1 MEISHILIKVDA
13 TSDISTSEKEDL
25 ETAAE
30 AKAKDIIEKLNNGEK
45 FEDLAKEYSDDTAT
59 KESGGSLGKV
69 NYIDNYDEN
78 FMEGAVNLEVG
89 EYSKEPV
96 KSQYGYH
103 IIYKTAQDEKKELSE
118 IRDDI
123 ITIIAEEKI
132 ENDTNF
138 STIALLKLRENK
150 IYTPVLILT
159 AKDSISD
166 KLKGFRYGADDYL
179 VKPFEVEE
187 LIARLNAIIRRT
199 KGNYQDE
206 LLEFKDLKINTQKRN
221 ITIKDE
227 EITLQ
232 GKQFDI
238 LEYLVT
244 SKNKILTKEQI
255 FDKVWSFNSFT
266 TTNVVEVYTSELR
279 KSLKKY
285 GYDKYIKT
293 IRGVGYMLSEK

>member
-1 MEISHILIKVDA
+1 MKV
-13 TSDISTSEKEDL
+13 L
-25 ETAAE
+25 
-30 AKAKDIIEKLNNGEK
+30 IIE
-45 FEDLAKEYSDDTAT
+45 
-59 KESGGSLGKV
+59 
-69 NYIDNYDEN
+69 
-78 FMEGAVNLEVG
+78 
-89 EYSKEPV
+89 
-96 KSQYGYH
+96 
-103 IIYKTAQDEKKELSE
+103 DEKVLSDTISQCIFKEFQTEQSYDGYE
-118 IRDDI
+118 GYTYAKGNIYDAI
-123 ITIIAEEKI
+123 ILDLMLPEMSGY
-132 ENDTNF
+132 DV
-138 STIALLKLRENK
+138 LLKLRENK

-187 LIARLNAIIRRT
+187 LLARLNAIIRRT
-199 KGNYQDE
+199 TGNYKEE
-206 LLEFKDLKINTQKRN
+206 LLEFKDLKINSQKRS
-221 ITIKDE
+221 ITIKNE

-279 KSLKKY
+279 KALKKY

-293 IRGVGYMLSEK
+293 IRGVGYMLSEE